1 MTEYHTDTLA
11 STLIKANISDSTV
24 MAYSKISNVLLHALT
39 DEYRKKRIQQY
50 IGEANESIKVLL
62 NELDFQLSQ
71 NLVGKLK
78 TQEVKINNIY
88 YGYFLET
95 NQRDTI
101 FHSSFNLTT
110 DTLYLKRKNSYER
123 LLISKEYDAELAA
136 LRNKEN
142 QIICFTKGLR
152 KIADGH
158 QKLYDNR
165 KGLTAKQFK
174 ELISVYASN
183 IKDKLNEFT
192 ILKTSSHE

>member
-1 MTEYHTDTLA
+1 M
-11 STLIKANISDSTV
+11 
-24 MAYSKISNVLLHALT
+24 
-39 DEYRKKRIQQY
+39 
-50 IGEANESIKVLL
+50 
-62 NELDFQLSQ
+62 DFQLSQ

-110 DTLYLKRKNSYER
+110 DTLYLKSKNSYER
-123 LLISKEYDAELAA
+123 LLIIKEYDAELAA

-142 QIICFTKGLR
+142 QIICFTMGLR

-165 KGLTAKQFK
+165 KGLTVKKFK
-174 ELISVYASN
+174 ELISVYSTD